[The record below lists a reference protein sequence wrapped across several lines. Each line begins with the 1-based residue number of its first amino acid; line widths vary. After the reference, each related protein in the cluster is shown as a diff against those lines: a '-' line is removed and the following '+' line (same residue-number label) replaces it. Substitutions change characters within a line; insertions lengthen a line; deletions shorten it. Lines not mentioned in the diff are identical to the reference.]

1 MNAIF
6 AIAYRSVK
14 NWGLQ
19 RRLNPWPRD
28 TGALLSYE
36 ATDLGSWSFTGSNPV
51 EVLNFSGNCKNC
63 VHNCENHSLFDF
75 TYAVQYMI
83 YFIVIAFCCQE
94 SWMSLYL
101 ENPFCNRP
109 FSSSPHSLFQSE
121 SKCEILKTDLHNRQR
136 LRTSLWNRDGSELG
150 NFVLPVAG
158 PVWDSLCCSTS
169 QRGSHFTAATLLCIC
184 SSEQRFV
191 RDILDCTSQISGEVG
206 ADLHADFIS
215 WVWTPKNCS
224 QQSFVKRLWH
234 SLFCYVKQI
243 LSLFYCLFSRGVGVG
258 KTEKISLIPRS
269 LADATSMLYIML
281 LLFSW

>member
-1 MNAIF
+1 
-6 AIAYRSVK
+6 
-14 NWGLQ
+14 
-19 RRLNPWPRD
+19 
-28 TGALLSYE
+28 
-36 ATDLGSWSFTGSNPV
+36 
-51 EVLNFSGNCKNC
+51 
-63 VHNCENHSLFDF
+63 
-75 TYAVQYMI
+75 
-83 YFIVIAFCCQE
+83 
-94 SWMSLYL
+94 MSLYL

-224 QQSFVKRLWH
+224 QQSFIKRLWH
-234 SLFCYVKQI
+234 SLFCYVKQF
-243 LSLFYCLFSRGVGVG
+243 LSLFYCLFSRGGEGGCGEDGEDIFNSPELSRCDKYVVHFVVAFQ
-258 KTEKISLIPRS
+258 LIELTIPASNLWNLKPRRVS
-269 LADATSMLYIML
+269 VCMVL
-281 LLFSW
+281 LGILRQYCTRMSRWVSSHHLIARTWSALRSFIHLRAL